1 MNTHLKNQRYTRLL
15 YLFLFFG
22 FGIGMFLNAMERDPK
37 ASKGKEIDTEEAA
50 REVEFTPIE
59 QELIVVLSQLKHTHK
74 RKPAS
79 STSTSSSSNQS
90 NKIKNIRNL
99 TVEQQSLRA
108 DVIETL
114 ELVFNGYTNQNR
126 APEELEQLRT
136 LLVRALEEYD
146 DEMVGLDTLGT
157 RELGIAHR
165 AIIHRNPLVLEILL
179 SLQPNLLRSQTHP
192 LRLTPLQ
199 LLLQYYSSDPLFMT
213 LLIVILNAANELP
226 ENTAFEEVVNYNNDI
241 VLEVLIHQLYLIGRQ
256 HNHPTTAL
264 PLVRRLE
271 AVDPARVIRI
281 TNAIT
286 NQIKV
291 LGTATSNL
299 LLLLNSPSNQPTQP
313 IVQHKNEQ
321 QNSVQHATNNNNNQ
335 TNSSTTEHH
344 SQYTLANSISTPL
357 FSLPPS
363 KY

>member
-1 MNTHLKNQRYTRLL
+1 MYSQIKAQKYSSSPLNLLKLTLCL
-15 YLFLFFG
+15 SLFCSFG
-22 FGIGMFLNAMERDPK
+22 VTMLNGMERGP
-37 ASKGKEIDTEEAA
+37 KGKGPDIEEISQEA
-50 REVEFTPIE
+50 EFTDIE
-59 QELIVVLSQLKHTHK
+59 QEVIAVLSQLKHAHK

-79 STSTSSSSNQS
+79 SSSTSSSSNRS
-90 NKIKNIRNL
+90 NKRKRIRSL
-99 TVEQQSLRA
+99 TVEQQSLRT

-114 ELVFNGYTNQNR
+114 ELVFNEYTNQDR
-126 APEELEQLRT
+126 APEELEQLRP

-199 LLLQYYSSDPLFMT
+199 LLLQSYSNDPLFMT

-226 ENTAFEEVVNYNNDI
+226 ENTTFEEVVNYNNDI
-241 VLEVLIHQLYLIGRQ
+241 VLEVLIHQLYLLGRQ
-256 HNHPTTAL
+256 HNHPTMAL

-286 NQIKV
+286 NQIKA

-299 LLLLNSPSNQPTQP
+299 LLLLNASSNQS
-313 IVQHKNEQ
+313 VVEQ
-321 QNSVQHATNNNNNQ
+321 QSELQNSIQHATNNNQ

-344 SQYTLANSISTPL
+344 AQYTLANSISTSL

-363 KY
+363 QY